1 MVSFFHWYNVLGVAG
16 ERSQAG
22 IVLCCLFCGVQVLSV
37 GVDSANTGQL
47 NSETGLTAL
56 AA

>member
-16 ERSQAG
+16 ERAQAG